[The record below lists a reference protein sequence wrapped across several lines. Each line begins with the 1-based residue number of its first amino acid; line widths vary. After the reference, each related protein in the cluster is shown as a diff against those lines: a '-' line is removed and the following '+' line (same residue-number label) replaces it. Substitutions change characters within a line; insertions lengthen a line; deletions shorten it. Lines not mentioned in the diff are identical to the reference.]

1 LSQDG
6 LNTIYL
12 NYDNDFKDPTNE
24 NDQITKAYRVNKIDD
39 ESAQIIE
46 NICSNYSFLEEIL
59 RKCDL
64 SLRIL
69 LSAVEAL
76 EKGESSREHLRTL
89 KLMLRY
95 LKINFK
101 SLLEEDEKYTHNVL
115 GHITRK
121 RKRNSNDRI

>member
-1 LSQDG
+1 MDPAQQ
-6 LNTIYL
+6 
-12 NYDNDFKDPTNE
+12 DPTNE
-24 NDQITKAYRVNKIDD
+24 NDQVTEAYRVDKIDD
-39 ESAQIIE
+39 ESAQIVE
-46 NICSNYSFLEEIL
+46 NMSSNYSFLEEIL

-64 SLRIL
+64 SLGIL

-101 SLLEEDEKYTHNVL
+101 SLLEENEKHTHDVL

-121 RKRNSNDRI
+121 RKRNSDDRI